1 MQYLSSIDRSHE
13 TITGYRKDLIFFTR
27 FLEAKYN
34 VEPYIDEITAND
46 IEDYLTYC
54 QYRFNFPQNYRLK
67 IPHFCRYWLFTSAGS
82 GRKKPAFFFSL
93 MR

>member
-1 MQYLSSIDRSHE
+1 MKEDQLMTFSVTQTDGQKEFVRLFYPIYVGVDIGADFHVA
-13 TITGYRKDLIFFTR
+13 TCITP
-27 FLEAKYN
+27 EQ
-34 VEPYIDEITAND
+34 
-46 IEDYLTYC
+46 C